1 MMDFCWHVNHVESMD
16 SEVQLLLRLL
26 LLVRKWHKVLVT
38 VFQTLAVVA
47 GAIKTQIICRT
58 TSFVVVRHQKTI
70 VVIFLRNRSS
80 QPHLHRVDE
89 ETVFI
94 IIKAFAK
101 TVMKKTMAPFLPF
114 YFRKSKMQILLSYVL
129 LERHAGFLK
138 NENFGT

>member
-58 TSFVVVRHQKTI
+58 TSFVVVRQQKTI
-70 VVIFLRNRSS
+70 VVIFLR
-80 QPHLHRVDE
+80 
-89 ETVFI
+89 
-94 IIKAFAK
+94 K
-101 TVMKKTMAPFLPF
+101 T
-114 YFRKSKMQILLSYVL
+114 
-129 LERHAGFLK
+129 
-138 NENFGT
+138 

>member
-38 VFQTLAVVA
+38 VFQTFAVVA

-70 VVIFLRNRSS
+70 VVIFLR
-80 QPHLHRVDE
+80 
-89 ETVFI
+89 
-94 IIKAFAK
+94 K
-101 TVMKKTMAPFLPF
+101 T
-114 YFRKSKMQILLSYVL
+114 
-129 LERHAGFLK
+129 
-138 NENFGT
+138 

>member
-58 TSFVVVRHQKTI
+58 TLFVVVRHQKTI
-70 VVIFLRNRSS
+70 VVIFLR
-80 QPHLHRVDE
+80 
-89 ETVFI
+89 
-94 IIKAFAK
+94 K
-101 TVMKKTMAPFLPF
+101 T
-114 YFRKSKMQILLSYVL
+114 
-129 LERHAGFLK
+129 
-138 NENFGT
+138 

>member
-16 SEVQLLLRLL
+16 SEVQLLL
-26 LLVRKWHKVLVT
+26 LLVRKWHKVLET
-38 VFQTLAVVA
+38 VFQTFAFTGAV
-47 GAIKTQIICRT
+47 KTQIICRT
-58 TSFVVVRHQKTI
+58 PFIVVRHQKTI